1 MKYRE
6 VTKKLKELGCV
17 ELSNKRKGS
26 HRNWINP
33 KAKTVVP
40 IPVPD
45 WGSKDLKSGTI
56 RAIVKDLELDW
67 EEFKEA

>member
-6 VTKKLKELGCV
+6 VTKKLKSLGCA

-33 KAKTVVP
+33 KAKTVAP

-45 WGSKDLKSGTI
+45 WGSKDL
-56 RAIVKDLELDW
+56 
-67 EEFKEA
+67 